1 MLQKATAHPRG
12 RQCAKHKGRA
22 GIGTAHWAEE
32 KMAYNPVSYT
42 HLLEDMG
49 Y

>member
-32 KMAYNPVSYT
+32 KMAYNLALWPRGTKYA
-42 HLLEDMG
+42 
-49 Y
+49 